1 MAREY
6 EFRPDPERSDSLD
19 KLLLTQRQR
28 FGLLRWTLF
37 GTACLVGLL
46 AQDTMLSRLDVF
58 GAGTDL
64 APCFLFMVAALQGA
78 EQGSIFALAGSIVY
92 YFSGS
97 APGPYVIPMIT
108 VLSVLAAV
116 FRQACL
122 PRGFVSI
129 LICAA
134 GSMLAYEMGLF
145 AIGRFLGYL
154 PAGQAGILALTALLS
169 LAAVPPAY
177 PVLVSIGKIGG
188 ETWKE

>member
-6 EFRPDPERSDSLD
+6 EFRPDPEHADHLD
-19 KLLLTQRQR
+19 KLLLSQRQR

-37 GTACLVGLL
+37 SVACLAGLL
-46 AQDTMLSRLDVF
+46 AQDTMLSRLDVC

-64 APCFLFMVAALQGA
+64 APCFIFMVAALQGA
-78 EQGSIFALAGSIVY
+78 EPGSIFALIASIIY
-92 YFSGS
+92 HFSGS

-108 VLSVLAAV
+108 AISVFAAI

-129 LICAA
+129 LLCTA
-134 GSMLAYEMGLF
+134 GGMLLYEMGLF
-145 AIGRFLGYL
+145 AIGSFLGYL
-154 PAGQAGILALTALLS
+154 APNRAGVMALTALLS
-169 LAAVPPAY
+169 LAAVPIAY
-177 PVLVSIGKIGG
+177 PVLLSIGKIGG